1 MIQYNN
7 CKYPKAN
14 AMEEGKFNWFYIDV
28 VKHELYHEASEEA
41 ECDPSPNYSFISCIQ
56 SYKARK
62 VGCRL
67 PWDLW
72 SPSDIPLCKSLVEF
86 DTHEK
91 FDIILMNEE
100 KKLILNE
107 TKCLVPCIYKEYKLV
122 NHNPLIGSGKELF
135 GNKSLKL
142 VNLNKR

>member
-7 CKYPKAN
+7 CKYLKAN
-14 AMEEGKFNWFYIDV
+14 AMEEG
-28 VKHELYHEASEEA
+28 
-41 ECDPSPNYSFISCIQ
+41 
-56 SYKARK
+56 
-62 VGCRL
+62 
-67 PWDLW
+67 
-72 SPSDIPLCKSLVEF
+72 
-86 DTHEK
+86 K